1 MSLKELA
8 PTYFTRLNKVFKE
21 VGRPKRLLNAGCG
34 DGVYDSYLKN
44 MANEIASFD
53 LNKGDIG
60 IAKLLNP
67 EKNLLYCVGT
77 IERAP
82 FKSNAFDCLICVEI
96 LEHLEDDEMAIRE
109 LCRVLA
115 EGGKLIVTVPSKNFP
130 IFYDP
135 VNFFLNKFGKKVKIG
150 TWGWGHERLYT
161 VETLKDKVGLKFVKV
176 EYLSGAIVGLTENSY
191 LNSFL
196 QRFTKNDPLNRAGVS
211 SQLDRVSR
219 SVKYKAPSFLLKIRD
234 LIILLDDL
242 FLSKSRKSIGIMAVF
257 EK

>member
-8 PTYFTRLNKVFKE
+8 PTYFTRLNKVIKE
-21 VGRPKRLLNAGCG
+21 VGSPNRLLDAGCG
-34 DGVYDSYLKN
+34 DGVYDFYLKS

-53 LNKGDIG
+53 LNTGDIG
-60 IAKLLNP
+60 IAKRLNP
-67 EKNLLYCVGT
+67 EENLLYCAGV
-77 IERAP
+77 IESVP

-96 LEHLEDDEMAIRE
+96 LEHLEDDEAAIRE
-109 LCRVLA
+109 LCRVLS

-130 IFYDP
+130 IIYDP
-135 VNFFLNKFGKKVKIG
+135 VNFFLNKFGKKMKIG
-150 TWGWGHERLYT
+150 AWGWGHERLYT
-161 VETLKDKVGLKFVKV
+161 VEALKKKVGLRLVKA

-196 QRFTKNDPLNRAGVS
+196 QRFTKNDPLNREGVS
-211 SQLDRVSR
+211 RQFDRVAR
-219 SVKYKAPSFLLKIRD
+219 SVNYRAPSFLLAIRD

-242 FLSKSRKSIGIMAVF
+242 FFSKSRKSVGIMAVF